1 MGRVFYSDILN
12 NYIELIYG
20 FEVKDPY
27 VINQITRVIGYLK
40 DNDYTDDEIMHYLLH
55 NGPVIGE
62 ALFNTLTKCVLYHN
76 SELVIEPTAPIWHPE
91 KGYEAVKYYREPRC
105 RFTMDDLLD
114 MFYTKIKVPY
124 ELQDRKRDSGAFRHL
139 LEKYNFKYFT
149 SLDFVITMIKL
160 AEEYGVCSTNVF
172 EIEKYADKALE
183 MLTESV
189 ENNKLSIIWR
199 DK

>member
-1 MGRVFYSDILN
+1 MDILN

-62 ALFNTLTKCVLYHN
+62 VLFTTLTKCVLYHN

-91 KGYEAVKYYREPRC
+91 RGYEAMKYYREPRC

-114 MFYTKIKVPY
+114 MFYTKIKVPH

-160 AEEYGVCSTNVF
+160 AEEYGVCSTSVF

>member
-1 MGRVFYSDILN
+1 MDILN

-27 VINQITRVIGYLK
+27 IINQITRVIGYLK

>member
-1 MGRVFYSDILN
+1 MDILN

-27 VINQITRVIGYLK
+27 IINQITRVIGYLK
-40 DNDYTDDEIMHYLLH
+40 DNNYTDDEIMHYLLH

-62 ALFNTLTKCVLYHN
+62 SLFNTLTKCVLYHN

-114 MFYTKIKVPY
+114 MFYTKIKVPH

-160 AEEYGVCSTNVF
+160 AEELGVCSTSVF

>member
-1 MGRVFYSDILN
+1 MDILN

-27 VINQITRVIGYLK
+27 IINQITRVIGYLK

-114 MFYTKIKVPY
+114 MFYTKIKVPH

-160 AEEYGVCSTNVF
+160 AEEFGVCSTNVF

>member
-1 MGRVFYSDILN
+1 MDILN

-27 VINQITRVIGYLK
+27 IINQITRVIGYLK

-76 SELVIEPTAPIWHPE
+76 SELVIEPAAPIWHPE

-114 MFYTKIKVPY
+114 MFYTKIKVPH

-160 AEEYGVCSTNVF
+160 AEECGVCSTSVF

>member
-1 MGRVFYSDILN
+1 MDILN

-76 SELVIEPTAPIWHPE
+76 SELVIEPAAPIWHPE

-114 MFYTKIKVPY
+114 MFYTKIKVPH

-160 AEEYGVCSTNVF
+160 AEEYGVCSTSVF

>member
-1 MGRVFYSDILN
+1 MDILN

-62 ALFNTLTKCVLYHN
+62 ALFTTLTKCVLYHN

-91 KGYEAVKYYREPRC
+91 RGYEAMKYYREPRC

-114 MFYTKIKVPY
+114 MFYTKIKVPH

>member
-1 MGRVFYSDILN
+1 MDILN

-27 VINQITRVIGYLK
+27 IINQITRVIGYLK

-91 KGYEAVKYYREPRC
+91 KGYEAMKYYREPRC

-160 AEEYGVCSTNVF
+160 AEEFGVCSTNVF

>member
-1 MGRVFYSDILN
+1 MDILN

-20 FEVKDPY
+20 FEIKDPY

-160 AEEYGVCSTNVF
+160 AEELGVCSTSVF

>member
-1 MGRVFYSDILN
+1 MDILN

-91 KGYEAVKYYREPRC
+91 KGYEAMKYYREPRC

-114 MFYTKIKVPY
+114 MFYTKIKVPH

-160 AEEYGVCSTNVF
+160 AEEYGVCSTSVF

>member
-1 MGRVFYSDILN
+1 MDILN

-27 VINQITRVIGYLK
+27 IINQITRVIGYLK
-40 DNDYTDDEIMHYLLH
+40 DNDYTDNEIMHYLLH

-160 AEEYGVCSTNVF
+160 AEELGVCSTSVF

>member
-1 MGRVFYSDILN
+1 MDILN

-91 KGYEAVKYYREPRC
+91 KGYEAIKYYREPRC

-114 MFYTKIKVPY
+114 MFYTKIKVPH

-160 AEEYGVCSTNVF
+160 AEEFGVCSTSVF

>member
-1 MGRVFYSDILN
+1 MDILN

-27 VINQITRVIGYLK
+27 IINQITRVIGYLK

-160 AEEYGVCSTNVF
+160 AEEYGVCSTNVC
-172 EIEKYADKALE
+172 EIEKYAEKALE
-183 MLTESV
+183 MLTDSV

>member
-1 MGRVFYSDILN
+1 MDILN

-27 VINQITRVIGYLK
+27 IINQITRVIGYLK

-91 KGYEAVKYYREPRC
+91 RGYEAMKYYREPRC

-124 ELQDRKRDSGAFRHL
+124 ELQDRKKDSGAFRHL

-160 AEEYGVCSTNVF
+160 AEEFGVCSTSVF

>member
-1 MGRVFYSDILN
+1 MDILN

-91 KGYEAVKYYREPRC
+91 RGYEAMKYYREPRC

-124 ELQDRKRDSGAFRHL
+124 EIQDRKRDSGAFRHL

>member
-1 MGRVFYSDILN
+1 MDILN

-91 KGYEAVKYYREPRC
+91 RGYEAMKYYREPRC

-114 MFYTKIKVPY
+114 MFYTKIKVPH

-160 AEEYGVCSTNVF
+160 AEEYGVCSTSVF

-183 MLTESV
+183 MLAESV

>member
-1 MGRVFYSDILN
+1 MDILN

-62 ALFNTLTKCVLYHN
+62 ALFNTLTDCIPYIN
-76 SELVIEPTAPIWHPE
+76 NELSIESPAPVWHPE
-91 KGYEAVKYYREPRC
+91 KGNVDHKYYREPRC

-114 MFYTKIKVPY
+114 LYYSKLKVPY
-124 ELQDRKRDSGAFRHL
+124 ELQDRKRDGGAFNHML
-139 LEKYNFKYFT
+139 NKYKLGFIS
-149 SLDFVITMIKL
+149 SLDFIITMIKQ
-160 AEEYGVCSTNVF
+160 AENDDMKATSPFDIEEYKQQAF
-172 EIEKYADKALE
+172 EALQVIVAHKRPE
-183 MLTESV
+183 
-189 ENNKLSIIWR
+189 IIWR
-199 DK
+199 SK

>member
-1 MGRVFYSDILN
+1 MDILN

-27 VINQITRVIGYLK
+27 IINQITRVIGYLK

-91 KGYEAVKYYREPRC
+91 RGYEAMKYYREPRC

-114 MFYTKIKVPY
+114 MFYTKIKVPH

-160 AEEYGVCSTNVF
+160 AEEYGVCSTSVF

>member
-1 MGRVFYSDILN
+1 MDILN

-91 KGYEAVKYYREPRC
+91 KGYEVMKYYREPRC

-160 AEEYGVCSTNVF
+160 AEEYGVCSTSVF

>member
-1 MGRVFYSDILN
+1 MDILN

-114 MFYTKIKVPY
+114 MFYTKIKVPH

-149 SLDFVITMIKL
+149 SLDFVITKIKL
-160 AEEYGVCSTNVF
+160 SEELGVCSTSVF

>member
-1 MGRVFYSDILN
+1 MDILN

-160 AEEYGVCSTNVF
+160 AEEYGVCSTSVF
-172 EIEKYADKALE
+172 EIEKYADRALE

>member
-1 MGRVFYSDILN
+1 MDILN

-105 RFTMDDLLD
+105 RFTMDDLLN
-114 MFYTKIKVPY
+114 MYYSRMKVPH
-124 ELQDRKRDSGAFRHL
+124 ELQDRKRDGGAFRHL

-160 AEEYGVCSTNVF
+160 AEEYGVCSTSVF

>member
-1 MGRVFYSDILN
+1 MDILN

-62 ALFNTLTKCVLYHN
+62 ALFTTLTKCVLYHN
-76 SELVIEPTAPIWHPE
+76 SELVIEPSAPIWHPE
-91 KGYEAVKYYREPRC
+91 RGYEAMKYYREPRC

-114 MFYTKIKVPY
+114 MFYTKIKVPH

>member
-1 MGRVFYSDILN
+1 MDILN

-27 VINQITRVIGYLK
+27 IINQITRVIGYLK

-114 MFYTKIKVPY
+114 MFYTKIKVPH

-160 AEEYGVCSTNVF
+160 AEELGVCSTSVF

>member
-1 MGRVFYSDILN
+1 MDILN

-27 VINQITRVIGYLK
+27 IINQITRVIGYLK

-160 AEEYGVCSTNVF
+160 AEELGVCSTNVF

>member
-1 MGRVFYSDILN
+1 M
-12 NYIELIYG
+12 
-20 FEVKDPY
+20 
-27 VINQITRVIGYLK
+27 
-40 DNDYTDDEIMHYLLH
+40 
-55 NGPVIGE
+55 
-62 ALFNTLTKCVLYHN
+62 
-76 SELVIEPTAPIWHPE
+76 
-91 KGYEAVKYYREPRC
+91 KYYREPRC

-114 MFYTKIKVPY
+114 MFYTKIKVPH

-160 AEEYGVCSTNVF
+160 AEEFGVCSTNVF

>member
-1 MGRVFYSDILN
+1 MDILN

-114 MFYTKIKVPY
+114 MFYTKIKVPH

-160 AEEYGVCSTNVF
+160 AEEYGVCSTSVF

>member
-1 MGRVFYSDILN
+1 MDILN

-91 KGYEAVKYYREPRC
+91 KGYEAIKYYREPRC

-160 AEEYGVCSTNVF
+160 AEEFGVCSTNVF

>member
-1 MGRVFYSDILN
+1 MDILN

-114 MFYTKIKVPY
+114 MFYTKIKVPH
-124 ELQDRKRDSGAFRHL
+124 ELQDKKRDSGAFRHL

-160 AEEYGVCSTNVF
+160 AEEYGVCSTSVF

>member
-1 MGRVFYSDILN
+1 MDILN

-91 KGYEAVKYYREPRC
+91 KGYEAMKYYREPRC

-160 AEEYGVCSTNVF
+160 AEEYGVCSTSVF

>member
-1 MGRVFYSDILN
+1 MDILN

-27 VINQITRVIGYLK
+27 IINQITRVIGYLK

-114 MFYTKIKVPY
+114 MFYTKIKVPH
-124 ELQDRKRDSGAFRHL
+124 ELQDKKRDSGAFRHL

-160 AEEYGVCSTNVF
+160 AEEYGVCSTSVF

>member
-1 MGRVFYSDILN
+1 MDILN

-114 MFYTKIKVPY
+114 MFYTKIKVPH

-160 AEEYGVCSTNVF
+160 AEEFGVCSTSVF

-189 ENNKLSIIWR
+189 ENNKLPIIWR

>member
-1 MGRVFYSDILN
+1 MDILN

-27 VINQITRVIGYLK
+27 VINQITRAIGYLK

-91 KGYEAVKYYREPRC
+91 KGYEAMKYYREPRC

-114 MFYTKIKVPY
+114 MFYTKIKVPH

-160 AEEYGVCSTNVF
+160 AEEYGVCSTSVF

>member
-1 MGRVFYSDILN
+1 MDILN

-91 KGYEAVKYYREPRC
+91 KGYEAMKYYREPRC

-160 AEEYGVCSTNVF
+160 AEELGVCSTSVF

>member
-1 MGRVFYSDILN
+1 MDILN

-114 MFYTKIKVPY
+114 MCYTKIKVPH

>member
-1 MGRVFYSDILN
+1 MDILN

-27 VINQITRVIGYLK
+27 IINQITRVIGYLK

-91 KGYEAVKYYREPRC
+91 KGYEAMKYYREPRC

-160 AEEYGVCSTNVF
+160 AEEYGVCSTSVF

>member
-1 MGRVFYSDILN
+1 MDILN

-40 DNDYTDDEIMHYLLH
+40 DNNYTDDEIMHYLLH

>member
-1 MGRVFYSDILN
+1 MDILN

-160 AEEYGVCSTNVF
+160 AEEYGVCSTSVF